1 MNSLLLINKRYV
13 LIALM
18 SFVLIFFIFFT
29 YKFMISSENKLTKQN
44 LEISNVDIKEPKF
57 AISNSSKKI
66 FVTAREG
73 NYLSENN
80 VILRNDV
87 KFTSENFTIETD
99 NVTFNRKNQTA
110 HSKDKSIFKSKK
122 TVILSEGFDIF
133 DNGNKINFYGNSRV
147 ILKWK

>member
-1 MNSLLLINKRYV
+1 
-13 LIALM
+13 
-18 SFVLIFFIFFT
+18 
-29 YKFMISSENKLTKQN
+29 MISSENKLIKQN

-87 KFTSENFTIETD
+87 KFTSEDFTIETD

-122 TVILSEGFDIF
+122 TLILSEGFDIF

-147 ILKWK
+147 ILK

>member
-110 HSKDKSIFKSKK
+110 HSKNKSIFKSKK

>member
-1 MNSLLLINKRYV
+1 
-13 LIALM
+13 M

-110 HSKDKSIFKSKK
+110 HSKNKSIFKSKK

-147 ILKWK
+147 ILK

>member
-1 MNSLLLINKRYV
+1 
-13 LIALM
+13 M
-18 SFVLIFFIFFT
+18 SFVLIFFIFFS
-29 YKFMISSENKLTKQN
+29 YKFIISSENKLIKQN
-44 LEISNVDIKEPKF
+44 LEISNVDIKEPK
-57 AISNSSKKI
+57 

-87 KFTSENFTIETD
+87 KFTSEDFTIETD

-110 HSKDKSIFKSKK
+110 HSKNKSIFKSKK

-147 ILKWK
+147 ILK

>member
-1 MNSLLLINKRYV
+1 
-13 LIALM
+13 M
-18 SFVLIFFIFFT
+18 SFVLIFFIFFS
-29 YKFMISSENKLTKQN
+29 YKFMISSENKLIKQN

-73 NYLSENN
+73 NYLPENN

-87 KFTSENFTIETD
+87 KFTSEDFTIETD

>member
-1 MNSLLLINKRYV
+1 
-13 LIALM
+13 M
-18 SFVLIFFIFFT
+18 SFVLIFFIFFS
-29 YKFMISSENKLTKQN
+29 YKFMISSENKLIIQN

-87 KFTSENFTIETD
+87 KFTSEDFTIETD

-110 HSKDKSIFKSKK
+110 HSKNKSIFKSKK

-147 ILKWK
+147 ILK

>member
-13 LIALM
+13 LITLM

-29 YKFMISSENKLTKQN
+29 YKFLISSENKLTKQN

-87 KFTSENFTIETD
+87 KFTSEDFTIETD

-110 HSKDKSIFKSKK
+110 HSKNKSIFKSKK
-122 TVILSEGFDIF
+122 AIILSEGFDIF